1 MTFNR
6 ELLAA
11 FDAVVEHGS
20 VGRAAVALHATQPTV
35 SRHIRTLEHQ
45 IGTTLFD
52 RDHAGMHLTPAGSDL
67 LPHVRYILHE
77 MALAGEAVDAHR
89 GFLRGA
95 VRLGAVDA
103 VARSVLPPILAEVAR
118 RAPHL
123 RIEVLVDSE
132 EQLDRALAQRVV
144 DVMFATSPPSEVE
157 AVQIGSREFTDR
169 CVVFC
174 ASDHPLHWQGAV
186 TPRDALQQSW
196 ALAHRGATTRGQ
208 FENLVRAAELE
219 FPAIALETDSVDLI
233 ISVISRSRI
242 MGWLPEPILHHGS
255 RDAAIRVLDLPDLEL
270 VRRFRAYRRSRGT
283 FPPGGQ
289 VLIDAMHATGA
300 P

>member
-174 ASDHPLHWQGAV
+174 ARDHPLHRQSVVAAHDV
-186 TPRDALQQSW
+186 LQQSW
-196 ALAHRGATTRGQ
+196 ALGHRGATTRDQ
-208 FENLVRAAELE
+208 FETLVRAVGLE
-219 FPAIALETDSVDLI
+219 FPGIALETDSVDLI
-233 ISVISRSRI
+233 ISVISRSWI
-242 MGWLPEPILHHGS
+242 MGWLPEPILRHACQ
-255 RDAAIRVLDLPDLEL
+255 DTAIRVLNLPDLEL

-289 VLIDAMHATGA
+289 VLIDAMHAGA
-300 P
+300 AP